1 MEAREKD
8 GKVCDGGASEKG
20 DVSSERT
27 TKQAWRIAGPS
38 RLIEWRYAK
47 RITRSCRQDAGSTL
61 FATYGASF
69 TSGFFTCPLTQT
81 ILLSRW
87 FEFVMNFTMF
97 PNRFKNIASLG
108 VLISLSIAHGSYA
121 ADAKAAPKAGAPTAA
136 KAKAAP
142 KAELPPNP
150 KKLSP
155 PPGFTVSAEAKAEI
169 LKAVA
174 GLDQEILALQTSLKG
189 QPKLLELL
197 PDVQI
202 YRNAAAYAVEDDIF
216 YSVNQT
222 KSALAMV
229 KQGMER
235 AAQLKAGQAPWTTAT
250 GLVVRGYVSKL
261 DGSVQPYGLVV
272 PASFKP
278 ENKPM
283 RLDFW
288 LHGRGDT
295 LNEISF
301 IEGRQKSV
309 GEFAPEDTFVLHP
322 YGRFMNAFKFAGEV
336 DVFEGLEHAKK
347 HYPID
352 PKRVSMR
359 GFSMGGAGTWHLGV
373 HHADQFAA
381 INPGAGFVDVKNY
394 QKLGSKLAEIPW
406 YEQKLWAMYDPL
418 AAPVNLKNSTLV
430 AYSGEIDPQKAAAD
444 LMEAALA
451 KEDTKMT
458 HLIGPNT
465 PHKYEPETKKKVAAL
480 VDAAAAKGIEVPKQV
495 TLVTYTLKWNTMH
508 WVTINALEKHWE
520 EARIE
525 ANAQGRGIVVK
536 TKNIEAFHIKPP
548 QHNGPVTI
556 DGFGPIPLGTGS
568 FRKENGTWRAENFK
582 YPELVKQHNLQ
593 GPIDDAFM
601 DSFVMVKPTG
611 QPLSAQIGNWTTA
624 EMKEAAFQ
632 WRRQFRGPARIKDDS
647 AISDEDI
654 KNNNLVL
661 WGDPSSNKVLA
672 KIADKL
678 PIKWTA
684 QSITVGDKSYDATK
698 NAPVLIYPN
707 PLNPAKYVVINSGF
721 TFTQFG
727 AASNSQQTPKLPDW
741 AVLDMSVTPAQ
752 RIDGKGVV
760 DAAFFGEKWEVTA
773 ARK

>member
-1 MEAREKD
+1 
-8 GKVCDGGASEKG
+8 
-20 DVSSERT
+20 
-27 TKQAWRIAGPS
+27 
-38 RLIEWRYAK
+38 
-47 RITRSCRQDAGSTL
+47 
-61 FATYGASF
+61 
-69 TSGFFTCPLTQT
+69 
-81 ILLSRW
+81 
-87 FEFVMNFTMF
+87 MF
-97 PNRFKNIASLG
+97 PARFKSCAILSVLLIAS
-108 VLISLSIAHGSYA
+108 VANVWA
-121 ADAKAAPKAGAPTAA
+121 ADAKKAASQPAAA
-136 KAKAAP
+136 KAKAKQA
-142 KAELPPNP
+142 LPPNP

-155 PPGFTVSAEAKAEI
+155 PPGYPVSAEAKAEI
-169 LKAVA
+169 MKAVA
-174 GLDQEILALQTSLKG
+174 GLDREILGLRTSLKG

-216 YSVNQT
+216 YATNQT

-250 GLVVRGYVSKL
+250 GLVVRGFVSKL

-278 ENKPM
+278 GNKPM

-309 GEFAPEDTFVLHP
+309 GEFAPENTFVLHP

-336 DVFEGLEHAKK
+336 DVFEGLAHAMK

-352 PKRVSMR
+352 AKRVSMR

-373 HHADQFAA
+373 HHADQWAA
-381 INPGAGFVDVKNY
+381 VNPGAGFVDVLNY
-394 QKLGSKLAEIPW
+394 QKLADKLDTIPW

-418 AAPVNLKNSTLV
+418 AAPINLVNTSLI
-430 AYSGEIDPQKAAAD
+430 AYSGEDDAQKAAAD

-451 KEDTKMT
+451 KEGVKMT
-458 HLIGPNT
+458 HLIGPKT
-465 PHKYEPETKKKVAAL
+465 GHKYEPETKKKVAAL
-480 VDAAAAKGIEVPKQV
+480 VDAAAAKGVTVPKKV
-495 TLVTYTLKWNTMH
+495 TLVTHTLKWNKMH
-508 WVTINALEKHWE
+508 WVTVNALEKHWE

-525 ANAQGRGIVVK
+525 AEIIGGKELQVR
-536 TKNIEAFHIKPP
+536 TKNVKDITFAIPLELLVAEKLD
-548 QHNGPVTI
+548 VVI
-556 DGFGPIPLGTGS
+556 DGQKNPPGVRPGT
-568 FRKENGTWRAENFK
+568 NGLWTKSYNKTAGKWIGDVVGFSDRPKASA
-582 YPELVKQHNLQ
+582 KQPNLQ

-601 DSFVMVKPTG
+601 SSFIMVKPTG
-611 QPLSAQIGNWTTA
+611 QPLNAQAGQWAQA
-624 EMKEAAFQ
+624 EMKEALFQ
-632 WRRQFRGPARIKDDS
+632 WRRQFRGPAQVKDDG

-654 KNNNLVL
+654 KNNNLIL

-684 QSITVGDKSYDATK
+684 KGVQVGDKTYDATK

-707 PLNPAKYVVINSGF
+707 PLNPSKYVVINCGF
-721 TFTQFG
+721 TFAQYSSGT
-727 AASNSQQTPKLPDW
+727 NSQQTPKLPDW
-741 AVLDMSVTPAQ
+741 AVVDMSVPSGDS
-752 RIDGKGVV
+752 IGGKGVV
-760 DAAFFGEKWEVTA
+760 DAAFFGEQWELTA

>member
-1 MEAREKD
+1 MLP
-8 GKVCDGGASEKG
+8 VH
-20 DVSSERT
+20 
-27 TKQAWRIAGPS
+27 
-38 RLIEWRYAK
+38 LN
-47 RITRSCRQDAGSTL
+47 RQV
-61 FATYGASF
+61 
-69 TSGFFTCPLTQT
+69 
-81 ILLSRW
+81 ILSVLL
-87 FEFVMNFTMF
+87 
-97 PNRFKNIASLG
+97 IASLTT
-108 VLISLSIAHGSYA
+108 SFA
-121 ADAKAAPKAGAPTAA
+121 ADAKKAAPQPAA
-136 KAKAAP
+136 KAKAKQA
-142 KAELPPNP
+142 LPPNP

-155 PPGFTVSAEAKAEI
+155 PPGFPVSAEAKAEI
-169 LKAVA
+169 MKAVA
-174 GLDQEILALQTSLKG
+174 GLDREILGLRTSLKG

-216 YSVNQT
+216 YSTNQT

-250 GLVVRGYVSKL
+250 GLVVRGFVSKL

-272 PASFKP
+272 PATFKP
-278 ENKPM
+278 GNKPM

-309 GEFAPEDTFVLHP
+309 GEFAPENTFVLHP

-336 DVFEGLEHAKK
+336 DVFEGLAHAMK

-352 PKRVSMR
+352 AKRVSMR

-373 HHADQFAA
+373 HHADQWAA
-381 INPGAGFVDVKNY
+381 VNPGAGFVDVLNY
-394 QKLGSKLAEIPW
+394 QKLADKLDTIPW

-418 AAPVNLKNSTLV
+418 AAPINLVNTSLI
-430 AYSGEIDPQKAAAD
+430 AYSGEDDGQKAAAD

-451 KEDTKMT
+451 KEGIKMT
-458 HLIGPNT
+458 HLIGPKT
-465 PHKYEPETKKKVAAL
+465 GHKYEPETKKKVAAL
-480 VDAAAAKGIEVPKQV
+480 VDAAAAKGVTVPKKV
-495 TLVTYTLKWNTMH
+495 TLVTHTLKWNKMH
-508 WVTINALEKHWE
+508 WVEIDRLEQHWAKASLTAEIVGRNKIVIKTSNVRAFTLTPSDLLLSGKVVVSLDGKDLPIENPHGLGDYKHPYLAYFKTDGGWRQVGIRAMNVGVNDPPGSYAFVLEKL
-520 EARIE
+520 
-525 ANAQGRGIVVK
+525 
-536 TKNIEAFHIKPP
+536 P
-548 QHNGPVTI
+548 
-556 DGFGPIPLGTGS
+556 
-568 FRKENGTWRAENFK
+568 
-582 YPELVKQHNLQ
+582 NLQ

-601 DSFVMVKPTG
+601 SSFIMVKPTG
-611 QPLSAQIGNWTTA
+611 QPLNAQAGQWAQA
-624 EMKEAAFQ
+624 EMKEALFQ
-632 WRRQFRGPARIKDDS
+632 WRRQFRGPAQVKDDG

-654 KNNNLVL
+654 KNNNLIL

-684 QSITVGDKSYDATK
+684 KGVQVGDKTYDATK

-707 PLNPAKYVVINSGF
+707 PLNPSKYVVINCGF
-721 TFTQFG
+721 TFAQYSSGT
-727 AASNSQQTPKLPDW
+727 NSQQTPKLPDW
-741 AVLDMSVTPAQ
+741 AVVDMSVPSGE
-752 RIDGKGVV
+752 RIGGKGIV
-760 DAAFFGEKWEVTA
+760 DAAFFGEQWELTA

>member
-1 MEAREKD
+1 MN
-8 GKVCDGGASEKG
+8 
-20 DVSSERT
+20 
-27 TKQAWRIAGPS
+27 
-38 RLIEWRYAK
+38 
-47 RITRSCRQDAGSTL
+47 
-61 FATYGASF
+61 
-69 TSGFFTCPLTQT
+69 PL
-81 ILLSRW
+81 
-87 FEFVMNFTMF
+87 MF
-97 PNRFKNIASLG
+97 PNRLKNVASLG
-108 VLISLSIAHGSYA
+108 VLISLSIANSSMA
-121 ADAKAAPKAGAPTAA
+121 ADAKAAPKAAAP
-136 KAKAAP
+136 KAKAAA

-155 PPGFTVSAEAKAEI
+155 PPGVAVTAEAKAEI
-169 LKAVA
+169 MKGVA
-174 GLDQEILALQTSLKG
+174 ELDKEILALKTSLKG
-189 QPKLLELL
+189 QPKLLDLL

-309 GEFAPEDTFVLHP
+309 GEFAPENTFVLHP

-373 HHADQFAA
+373 HHADQWAA

-394 QKLGSKLAEIPW
+394 QKLGDKLSAIPW

-418 AAPVNLKNSTLV
+418 AAPINLANSTLV
-430 AYSGEIDPQKAAAD
+430 AYSGEIDAQKAAAD

-451 KEDTKMT
+451 KEGIKMT

-480 VDAAAAKGIEVPKQV
+480 VDAAAAKGIEVPKKV
-495 TLVTYTLKWNTMH
+495 TLVTYTLKWNKMH
-508 WVTINALEKHWE
+508 WVTLNALEKHWE

-525 ANAQGRGIVVK
+525 ADASGSGVVVK
-536 TKNIEAFHIKPP
+536 TKNVAAFSLDKSHVK
-548 QHNGPVTI
+548 GSVTI
-556 DGFGPIPLGTGS
+556 DGQSVTGNS
-568 FRKENGTWRAENFK
+568 FRKEGGKWKADSGK
-582 YPELVKQHNLQ
+582 VELAKQPNLQ

-611 QPLSAQIGNWTTA
+611 QPLNAAAGQWAQA
-624 EMKEAAFQ
+624 EMKEAVFQ
-632 WRRQFRGPARIKDDS
+632 WRRQFRGPAQVKDDS
-647 AISDEDI
+647 AINEADI

-678 PIKWTA
+678 PIKWNA
-684 QSITVGDKSYDATK
+684 QSITVGDKTYDATK
-698 NAPVLIYPN
+698 NAPVFIYPN
-707 PLNPAKYVVINSGF
+707 PLNPTKYVVINSGF

-741 AVLDMSVTPAQ
+741 AVLDMSTTPAQ

-760 DAAFFGEKWEVTA
+760 DAAFFGEKWEVTS